1 MVDWS
6 PTPRAKDVMV
16 HRDSRGRAAGLVAA
30 LCLIATIGVAP
41 PAAAET
47 VGGDGQPIRN
57 AKGVRFGII
66 SHRGGAAEHPEN
78 SIEAYRYSVEQ
89 GFDVIETD
97 LLFTSD
103 HHGVMSHYDALPP
116 RCTHTGQHIHLMTL
130 AQVQEVRC
138 EDFRTGEKTVPIPTF
153 EDFAAVVKDADTGI
167 YLDIKTWSGQPASG
181 EADYARRAIGLLKKH
196 GLLERTTI
204 LSFRWATALPAIRKL
219 APKIRVIGLDNKP
232 MNLGRVRLAAKLG
245 ADGFGIKA
253 ANSPVNL
260 LTYIRAQ
267 GMDPVPWEV
276 VGDQL
281 RSYAIHFGGKTQYFS
296 SDLPTATR
304 ADLVNG
310 SINLNPTPIQVVT
323 KLAKPVTVAKK
334 ATYQAKKRKYPKV
347 LGTAV
352 PAAKLAM
359 LESVKLQITVTK
371 GPGKGYLYVGA
382 ANSPLSSSVRVKL
395 PKGTRTVTV
404 KVPAGD
410 GGKIRLYTSRK
421 ATLTVKAIEYS
432 NLSFS

>member
-1 MVDWS
+1 MAHRG
-6 PTPRAKDVMV
+6 PRA
-16 HRDSRGRAAGLVAA
+16 RATGLATLAATLGLIAAGL
-30 LCLIATIGVAP
+30 AP
-41 PAAAET
+41 SAAAET
-47 VGGDGQPIRN
+47 LGSDGKPVTN
-57 AKGVRFGII
+57 AKGVRFGVI

-78 SIEAYRYSVEQ
+78 SIEAYLYSVEQ

-103 HHGVMSHYDALPP
+103 HHGVMSHYDALPA
-116 RCTHTGQHIHLMTL
+116 RCTHAGQQIHLMTL

-153 EDFAAVVKDADTGI
+153 EEFAAVVKDADTGI

-181 EADYARRAIGLLKKH
+181 EADYARRAIGLLKAH
-196 GLLERTTI
+196 ALLDRTTI
-204 LSFRWATALPAIRKL
+204 LSFRWVAALPAIRKL

-232 MNLGRVRLAAKLG
+232 MDLGRVRLAAKLG

-253 ANSPVNL
+253 ADSPVNL
-260 LTYIRAQ
+260 LKYIRAQ

-281 RSYAIHFGGKTQYFS
+281 RSYAIHFGGKVQYFS

-304 ADLVNG
+304 AELVKG
-310 SINLNPTPIQVVT
+310 SINLNPAPSQVIT
-323 KLAKPVTVAKK
+323 KLTKPVTVAKK
-334 ATYQAKKRKYPKV
+334 ATYKAKKRKYPKL
-347 LGTAV
+347 LGVAV
-352 PAAKLAM
+352 PAEKLAM

-382 ANSPLSSSVRVKL
+382 ANSPLSSSVKVKL
-395 PKGTRTVTV
+395 PKGTKTVTV
-404 KVPAGD
+404 KVPVGD

-421 ATLTVKAIEYS
+421 ATLTVKATEYT